1 MHEVKDNP
9 AVFACGI
16 GIMMHAHVLCRRESG
31 QDTIVPQPHLIIT
44 GTGLLRGMVNALA
57 IARAGIV
64 GSAWIEPQRTGLRH
78 EHDVAQVA
86 VAGTAEMGV

>member
-1 MHEVKDNP
+1 
-9 AVFACGI
+9 
-16 GIMMHAHVLCRRESG
+16 
-31 QDTIVPQPHLIIT
+31 
-44 GTGLLRGMVNALA
+44 MVNALA